1 MPKKIVYLAPVD
13 SMSGNL
19 SGRQT
24 LKYAKNNNPAWDA
37 PEGQQYAKN
46 YKPRFVASVRA
57 KDGLQTFSTKT
68 KSAVRLDQ
76 ASRRRM
82 AAMAFSQ
89 AFLDHSAERNAWPLM
104 VITNVQQIYNAA
116 RQRDAS
122 LTWRKFFSKPIYEM
136 LVNRREF
143 LVIEG
148 SPYGLE
154 DVVVYNPFI
163 DFTDRIHPQF
173 AILDKANQVKFWT
186 ELSIAGIY
194 YKISGSTGVATEGDA
209 WSDIVALPT
218 KNILDLTVV
227 NDSSAETGAVKMGTM
242 FVSYDKIEE
251 GEVHHYTSQQDQT
264 IDPATA
270 YYLSPTFYEFE
281 S

>member
-1 MPKKIVYLAPVD
+1 MPKKIIYLAPVD

-24 LKYAKNNNPAWDA
+24 LRYAKNNNPAWDA

-68 KSAVRLDQ
+68 KSAVRLDKV
-76 ASRRRM
+76 SRRRM

-89 AFLDHSAERNAWPLM
+89 AFLDHSTERNAWPLT
-104 VITNVQQIYNAA
+104 VISTVQQIYAAA

-136 LVNRREF
+136 LVNRRAF
-143 LVIEG
+143 VVIEG
-148 SPYGLE
+148 TPYGLN
-154 DVVVYNPFI
+154 DVTVYNPFVN
-163 DFTDRIHPQF
+163 TDSTLPHF
-173 AILDKANQVKFWT
+173 AIQEKANQVKFWT
-186 ELSIAGIY
+186 ELSIAGVY
-194 YKISGSTGVATEGDA
+194 FKISGSTGIATEGDTWEDA
-209 WSDIVALPT
+209 INNDIV
-218 KNILDLTVV
+218 NVLDLTIV
-227 NDSSAETGAVKMGTM
+227 NDSSQETGAVKMGTM
-242 FVSYDKIEE
+242 FVSYDKVVE
-251 GEVHHYTSQQDQT
+251 GEPHHYTSNKDQD
-264 IDPATA
+264 IVPETA
-270 YYLSPTFYEFE
+270 YYLSPSFYEFE

>member
-1 MPKKIVYLAPVD
+1 MAKKIVYLAPVD

-24 LKYAKNNNPAWDA
+24 LRYAKNNNPAWDA

-68 KSAVRLDQ
+68 KSAVRLDKV
-76 ASRRRM
+76 SRRRM

-89 AFLDHSAERNAWPLM
+89 AFLDHSAERNAWPLT

-148 SPYGLE
+148 TPYGLN
-154 DVVVYNPFI
+154 DVVVYNPFV
-163 DFTDRIHPQF
+163 DFVPSNPHF
-173 AILDKANQVKFWT
+173 AIQDKANQVKFWT
-186 ELSIAGIY
+186 ELAIAGFY
-194 YKISGSTGVATEGDA
+194 YKISGSTGIAIEGYVWDDVI
-209 WSDIVALPT
+209 SKDVVNVLG
-218 KNILDLTVV
+218 LTAV

-242 FVSYDKIEE
+242 FVTYDKVEE
-251 GEVHHYTSQQDQT
+251 GELHHYTAHKDQDIIET
-264 IDPATA
+264 TA
-270 YYLSPTFYEFE
+270 YYLSPSFYEFE